1 MRGEIPPAKGLGRS
15 GAEAVGAVLCADR
28 KFKLGLKGLQ
38 LVQMAGKG
46 ERSTPLDS
54 DCGSALGGVNIVTGS
69 WVGGREAVTTIS
81 PPEDLGVAVLVP
93 TVEKPSTEVARRFVP
108 FKIRTKEHVRAMGHA
123 GRISAAFAQ
132 GDVRAILET
141 VSWDGVVEPA
151 RANGGLYG
159 DGVDS
164 IHLWEEKKVLFEK
177 FHVAETISGAGPSR
191 ALWYSRSEDRNRRRK
206 NKVGSIQPAVEF
218 VTDRLRSLGYEVQ
231 EAFIT
236 KPSSK
241 GATII
246 PNLRRR

>member
-1 MRGEIPPAKGLGRS
+1 
-15 GAEAVGAVLCADR
+15 
-28 KFKLGLKGLQ
+28 
-38 LVQMAGKG
+38 
-46 ERSTPLDS
+46 
-54 DCGSALGGVNIVTGS
+54 
-69 WVGGREAVTTIS
+69 
-81 PPEDLGVAVLVP
+81 
-93 TVEKPSTEVARRFVP
+93 
-108 FKIRTKEHVRAMGHA
+108 MGHA

-191 ALWYSRSEDRNRRRK
+191 ALWYSRSEDRNRTRK

-246 PNLRRR
+246 PTLRRR